1 MKISSAIKYRNL
13 FILATIFC
21 VLCLSPLADIHLEGS
36 TETRSYTHGQD
47 HNETIFSMLIHELL
61 FTQLR
66 HTLDHVTLR
75 FSHRDLK
82 ANKSISSKG
91 KASTSYPQV
100 VCNSNFQTITVHLL
114 KGIALLH
121 DHKRIEGAFF
131 QKYSGLSPPFLF
143 C

>member
-21 VLCLSPLADIHLEGS
+21 ILCLSPLADIHLEGS
-36 TETRSYTHGQD
+36 TETRSYTHGKE
-47 HNETIFSMLIHELL
+47 HNETIFPVLIHELL

-66 HTLDHVTLR
+66 HTLDHVTLG

-82 ANKSISSKG
+82 ANKSVSPKG
-91 KASTSYPQV
+91 KTSTSYPQV
-100 VCNSNFQTITVHLL
+100 VCNSNSQTITVHLL
-114 KGIALLH
+114 KGVLLH
-121 DHKRIEGAFF
+121 DHKRVKGIFF